1 MVVLLA
7 LAVLLLEA
15 AYRTCVRLTLWLGSS
30 QRSACPG
37 EGEGESFSRSAATCG
52 NDACAAA
59 ISSIDDSTLTLMK
72 TGFQV
77 MRVLAVV
84 LRERV
89 CSTAEVRRVRI
100 KQ

>member
-30 QRSACPG
+30 QRSACPALNG
-37 EGEGESFSRSAATCG
+37 TRSAATCG